1 MGVVSGFRCGFKWFQ
16 IRTRGIGCHPNPV
29 NSGFYPVDS
38 GLDSGGPANSSL
50 PAIRTW
56 DGYETRSQTLKV
68 RLGKLNE
75 LKSKNPIV
83 SHNIGLFKIWGN
95 QIVFMG

>member
-1 MGVVSGFRCGFKWFQ
+1 
-16 IRTRGIGCHPNPV
+16 
-29 NSGFYPVDS
+29 
-38 GLDSGGPANSSL
+38 L

-68 RLGKLNE
+68 GLGKLNE